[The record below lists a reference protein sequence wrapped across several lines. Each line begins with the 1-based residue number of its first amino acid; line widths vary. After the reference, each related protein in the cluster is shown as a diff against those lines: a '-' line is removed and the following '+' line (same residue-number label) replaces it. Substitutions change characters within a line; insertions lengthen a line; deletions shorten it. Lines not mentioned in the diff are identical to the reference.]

1 MDQVLTEFQLARSL
15 ISGFW
20 GVWMGFFGGGKKR
33 RGISRAE
40 PQLFS
45 DRRNARGPEPRRSKN
60 KRSVLGRLIGLLF
73 VVGFWGAVAG
83 GLAFAYIWFSLDQ
96 RGLLQIPQRQP
107 GVMIL
112 AADGTQLSEQGSF
125 NGDAAHIAE
134 LPDYVPNAVIAIEDR
149 RFRSHYG
156 VDPIGL
162 ARAMS
167 RNMLAGR
174 MVQGGSTLT
183 QQLAKNLFLSQEKT
197 LTRKAQEAVLAIWLE
212 SKFSKDEILQLYLNR
227 VYFGSGATGIEQ
239 AAHVYYNKSAVE
251 LTIFESAALAGVLK
265 APTNYNPS
273 KQPEQ
278 SAARAKLVLNAM
290 AEQNYI
296 SADDA
301 KSAINAPSSVI
312 SGDYVPA
319 KQYAI
324 DWIND
329 QLPLLVKNYD
339 QSIIVETTIDP
350 NIQASAEQSLR
361 QRLNESGKK
370 LNISQG
376 AIVVLDSTGAVN
388 AMVGGR
394 SYKRS
399 QYNRATKAKRQ
410 PGSAFKP
417 FVYLTAFQN
426 GFTPDS
432 NEVDE
437 PIRIGGW
444 APENYRQ
451 NYQGPVT
458 LEKAFAESI
467 NTIAAKLALAV
478 GPANVAATAQ
488 RLGITSELGHDASIA
503 LGTSEVTPFELTA
516 AFVPFA
522 NGGHA
527 VQPYV
532 VKRIVTRDGRT
543 LYERRG
549 DGLGRVIAD
558 SELGPMSRLFRA
570 VVQQGTGTKA
580 QFGDFDIGGKTGT
593 SQDYRDAW
601 FVGFTP
607 YLIAG
612 VWMGNDDNSPTK
624 KVTGGSLPAQVW
636 RDVMEP
642 AHAGLEP
649 VSLPGGRAPSQPFDT
664 NQDVILSEAEPQAHD
679 VELLPPLTQSPA
691 GRRKGFFESLFGIG
705 EPVKPKRKKPIWEQR
720 QDDKNST
727 NF

>member
-1 MDQVLTEFQLARSL
+1 
-15 ISGFW
+15 
-20 GVWMGFFGGGKKR
+20 MGLFSGKKR
-33 RGISRAE
+33 KGKGRAE
-40 PQLFS
+40 PQLFGGTGRIPQQTRKS
-45 DRRNARGPEPRRSKN
+45 Q
-60 KRSVLGRLIGLLF
+60 KRSILGRLIGFIF
-73 VVGFWGAVAG
+73 VLGFWGAIAG
-83 GLAFAYIWFSLDQ
+83 ALAFAYIWFSLDQ
-96 RGLLQIPQRQP
+96 RGLLQIPQREP

-112 AADGTQLSEQGSF
+112 ASDGTQLSEQGAF
-125 NGDAAHIAE
+125 YGDAAHIAE

-149 RFRSHYG
+149 RFRHHYG
-156 VDPIGL
+156 VDPLGL
-162 ARAMS
+162 ARAIA
-167 RNMLAGR
+167 RNLFAGH

-212 SKFSKDEILQLYLNR
+212 SKFTKDEILQLYLNR

-239 AAHVYYNKSAVE
+239 AARVYYNKSAAE
-251 LTIFESAALAGVLK
+251 LTIYEAASLAAVLK

-273 KQPEQ
+273 KQPDQ
-278 SAARAKLVLNAM
+278 SAARTKLVIAAM
-290 AEQNYI
+290 TDQNFI

-301 KSAINAPSSVI
+301 QTAIAQPAATI
-312 SGDYVPA
+312 ADQRIPA

-339 QSIIVETTIDP
+339 QSIIIETTIDP
-350 NIQASAEQSLR
+350 TLQTSSEQALR
-361 QRLNESGKK
+361 QRLSESGKK
-370 LNISQG
+370 MNISEG
-376 AIVVLDSTGAVN
+376 AMVVLDSSGAVV

-394 SYKRS
+394 SYKKS

-417 FVYLTAFQN
+417 FVYLTAFEN
-426 GFTPDS
+426 GYTPDS
-432 NEVDE
+432 IEVDE

-444 APENYRQ
+444 APENYKQ

-458 LEKAFAESI
+458 LQKAFAESI
-467 NTIAAKLALAV
+467 NTIAVKLAQNL
-478 GPANVAATAQ
+478 GPANVVKTAQ
-488 RLGITSELGHDASIA
+488 RLGITSDLGHDASIA
-503 LGTSEVTPFELTA
+503 LGTSEVTPLELTA

-522 NGGHA
+522 NGGTA

-532 VKRIVTRDGRT
+532 VKRIVTRDGKT
-543 LYERRG
+543 LYERGG
-549 DGLGRVIAD
+549 DGLGRVVSPVA
-558 SELGPMSRLFRA
+558 LGEMNRIFRA

-580 QFGDFDIGGKTGT
+580 QFSDFDIGGKTGT

-649 VSLPGGRAPSQPFDT
+649 VSLPGSSAPIQVPTQGDE
-664 NQDVILSEAEPQAHD
+664 NVIVSEGDPQAEIN
-679 VELLPPLTQSPA
+679 VAPA
-691 GRRKGFFESLFGIG
+691 PINKPQTSRRKGFFESLFGTD
-705 EPVKPKRKKPIWEQR
+705 EQPKPKRKKPIWEQR
-720 QDDKNST
+720 QDEKNNQ